1 MQTFN
6 EINLNK
12 DLNKALAELGFIKP
26 TPIQAKTIPILMD
39 SDQDM
44 IGSAQTG
51 TGKQQLLVCHL
62 ST

>member
-44 IGSAQTG
+44 MALPKQEL
-51 TGKQQLLVCHL
+51 GKQQLLVCHL
-62 ST
+62 SI